1 MPEDITFIT
10 ARRAYEF
17 RPDDLRLSMLG
28 IKPVQDAIQGV
39 FRFQSSSIGSPL
51 PTFGEIPITYPP
63 GIVFNMGVWEY
74 PENQFVPIRFLHF
87 EPRRIVIDVGGSS
100 EAITPI
106 FERLQQFLTGL
117 KAQDGSPPIGKPE
130 RILDYSEISARFPF
144 PLDAI
149 VSPPLRQ
156 LLSRI
161 IKEPVLVPTLVSQS
175 FQGGQVLSGTANIG
189 DHHAFTLAPRAGNR
203 IEDHKYFSGAPLD
216 TGAHLSYLNELEAAL
231 TS

>member
-1 MPEDITFIT
+1 MPEDIAFIT

-17 RPDDLRLSMLG
+17 RPDDLRLSMLS
-28 IKPVQDAIQGV
+28 IKPIQDEIQKL
-39 FRFQSSSIGSPL
+39 FNFQSSSIGSPMR
-51 PTFGEIPITYPP
+51 TFGEVQLTIPP
-63 GIVFNMGVWEY
+63 GLVFNMGVWVS
-74 PENQFVPIRFLHF
+74 PGNQLLPIRFLNF

-106 FERLQQFLTGL
+106 FERLQQFLAGL

-130 RILDYSEISARFPF
+130 SILDYSEISARFPF

-161 IKEPVLVPTLVSQS
+161 IKERVLVPTLVTQS
-175 FQGGQVLSGTANIG
+175 FPGGQVLSGTANIG

-216 TGAHLSYLNELEAAL
+216 TEAHLSYLNELEAAL